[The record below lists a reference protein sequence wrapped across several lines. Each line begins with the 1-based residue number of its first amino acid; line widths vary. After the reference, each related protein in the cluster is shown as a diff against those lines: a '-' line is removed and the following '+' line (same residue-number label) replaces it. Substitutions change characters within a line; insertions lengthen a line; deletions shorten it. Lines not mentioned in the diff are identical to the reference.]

1 MSNMEDK
8 KENVMGTLGI
18 TRLIMKMS
26 LPLMISMLIQA
37 LYNIVDSMFVARVSE
52 TALTAVSLAF
62 PLQNL
67 LIAFGVGTGVGMA
80 SYLSRKLGEKDTET
94 ATKAAGNGITLAIIT
109 WVLFALLGLTIVKP
123 FMSFFTEDPELL
135 GLSKSYSEI
144 VMVLSLF
151 MLISMMNERI
161 LQGTGDSF
169 SSMISQMTGAITNII
184 LDPIFIFTFKMGV
197 NGAAIA
203 TVIGQAAGCFV
214 SLYFVI
220 RNKYINIKPNHLKLE
235 KRMVASIYA
244 VGAPTII
251 TNSIGT
257 VMTGAMNA
265 ILIAFST
272 TAVSVFSVYFKLQSF
287 VFMPIF
293 GLSSGMV
300 PIIAYNYGARK
311 KKRVMSTIWIGTF
324 IAIVI
329 MAFGT
334 LVFNLFPEALLSLFS
349 ATEEMYRLGVPALKI
364 ISLCFV
370 SAAISI
376 GLGSSFQATGYG
388 IGTMIVSISRQ
399 LLVLVPV
406 AFILSKLIGINGVW
420 LSFIIAE
427 GVGLTVSILLFIKV
441 YRTRI
446 KEIEEKVTLKDS

>member
-1 MSNMEDK
+1 MSDKEEK
-8 KENVMGTLGI
+8 KENIMGTLGI

-94 ATKAAGNGITLAIIT
+94 ATKAAGNGITLAVIT
-109 WVLFALLGLTIVKP
+109 WVLFAILGLTIVKP
-123 FMSFFTEDPELL
+123 FMALFTDDAELL
-135 GLSKSYSEI
+135 GLSTSYSEI
-144 VMVLSLF
+144 VMIFSFF
-151 MLISMMNERI
+151 MLLSMMNERI

-169 SSMISQMTGAITNII
+169 SSMLSQMTGAITNII
-184 LDPIFIFTFKMGV
+184 LDPVFIFVFKMGV

-203 TVIGQAAGCFV
+203 TVIGQAVGCAV
-214 SLYFVI
+214 SLFFVL
-220 RNKYINIKPNHLKLE
+220 RNKYIKIKPHHLKLE
-235 KRMVASIYA
+235 KRMVASIYS

-257 VMTGAMNA
+257 IMTGAMNA
-265 ILIAFST
+265 ILIGFST

-311 KKRVMSTIWIGTF
+311 KKRVMSTIWIGTL
-324 IAIVI
+324 IAVGI
-329 MAFGT
+329 MVMGT
-334 LVFNLFPEALLSLFS
+334 ILFNLFPEALLSLFS

-388 IGTMIVSISRQ
+388 IGTMIVSIARQ
-399 LLVLVPV
+399 LLVLIPT
-406 AFILSKLIGINGVW
+406 AYIMAKLVGINGVW
-420 LSFIIAE
+420 FSFIIAE
-427 GVGLTVSILLFIKV
+427 GVGLAVSLILFIKV

-446 KEIEEKVTLKDS
+446 KPIEEKEVIID

>member
-1 MSNMEDK
+1 MANENAT
-8 KENVMGTLGI
+8 KENIMGREGI
-18 TRLIMKMS
+18 TPLLFRIS
-26 LPLMISMLIQA
+26 LPLMISMLVQA
-37 LYNIVDSMFVARVSE
+37 LYNIVDSMFVARLSE

-80 SYLSRKLGEKDTET
+80 SFLSRKLGERDEES
-94 ATKAAGNGITLAIIT
+94 ATKVAGNGISIASIT
-109 WVLFALLGLTIVKP
+109 WAVFAVLGLTVVKP
-123 FMSFFTEDPELL
+123 FLNLFSDDAELL
-135 GLSKSYSEI
+135 GLSTGYSEI
-144 VMVLSLF
+144 VMVFSLF
-151 MLISMMNERI
+151 MFLSMMNERI

-169 SSMISQMTGAITNII
+169 SSMLSQMTGAITNII
-184 LDPIFIFTFKMGV
+184 LDPIFIFTLGFGV

-203 TVIGQAAGCFV
+203 TVIGQGVGCAVSFV
-214 SLYFVI
+214 CVI
-220 RNKYINIKPNHLKLE
+220 RNKFIHIEPRHLKIE
-235 KRMVASIYA
+235 KRMVKAIYA

-257 VMTGAMNA
+257 VMTGAINA

-272 TAVSVFSVYFKLQSF
+272 TAVSIFSVYFKLQSF

-311 KKRVMSTIWIGTF
+311 RKRVTETIWKGTF
-324 IAIVI
+324 IASVI
-329 MAFGT
+329 MVLGT
-334 LVFNLFPEALLSLFS
+334 LAFNFFPRELLSLFS
-349 ATEEMYRLGVPALKI
+349 ATEEMYRIGIPALKM

-370 SAAISI
+370 PAAISI

-388 IGTMIVSISRQ
+388 VGTMIVSICRQ
-399 LLVLVPV
+399 LMVLIPV
-406 AFILSKLIGINGVW
+406 AYILSIFLGINGVW

-427 GVGLTVSILLFIKV
+427 IFGLVVSIAIYLRV
-441 YRTRI
+441 YSSRI
-446 KEIEEKVTLKDS
+446 RPIEG

>member
-1 MSNMEDK
+1 MSEKEEK
-8 KENVMGTLGI
+8 KENIMGTLGI

-94 ATKAAGNGITLAIIT
+94 ATKAAGNGITLAVIT
-109 WVLFALLGLTIVKP
+109 WILFAILGLTIVKP
-123 FMSFFTEDPELL
+123 FMALFTDDAELL
-135 GLSKSYSEI
+135 GLSTSYSEI
-144 VMVLSLF
+144 VMIFSFF
-151 MLISMMNERI
+151 MLLSMMNERI

-169 SSMISQMTGAITNII
+169 SSMLSQMTGAITNII
-184 LDPIFIFTFKMGV
+184 LDPVFIFVFKMGV

-203 TVIGQAAGCFV
+203 TVIGQAVGCAV

-220 RNKYINIKPNHLKLE
+220 RNKYIKIKPQHLKLE
-235 KRMVASIYA
+235 KRMVASIYS

-265 ILIAFST
+265 ILIGFST

-311 KKRVMSTIWIGTF
+311 KKRVMSTIYIGTI
-324 IAIVI
+324 IAIGI
-329 MAFGT
+329 MVVGT
-334 LVFNLFPEALLSLFS
+334 IVFNLFPEALLSLFS
-349 ATEEMYRLGVPALKI
+349 ATVEMYRLGVPALRI

-399 LLVLVPV
+399 LLVLIPT
-406 AFILSKLIGINGVW
+406 AYIMAKLVGINGVW
-420 LSFIIAE
+420 FSFIIAE
-427 GVGLTVSILLFIKV
+427 GVGLAVSLILFIKV

-446 KEIEEKVTLKDS
+446 KPIEEKEVIID

>member
-1 MSNMEDK
+1 MSEKEEK
-8 KENVMGTLGI
+8 KENIMGTLGI

-94 ATKAAGNGITLAIIT
+94 ATKAAGNGITLAVIT
-109 WVLFALLGLTIVKP
+109 WVLFAILGLTIVKP
-123 FMSFFTEDPELL
+123 FMALFTDDAELL
-135 GLSKSYSEI
+135 GLSTSYSEI
-144 VMVLSLF
+144 VMIFSFF
-151 MLISMMNERI
+151 MLLSMMNERI

-169 SSMISQMTGAITNII
+169 SSMLSQMTGAITNII
-184 LDPIFIFTFKMGV
+184 LDPVFIFVFKMGV

-203 TVIGQAAGCFV
+203 TVIGQAVGCAV

-220 RNKYINIKPNHLKLE
+220 RNKYIKIKPQHLKLE
-235 KRMVASIYA
+235 KRMVASIYS

-265 ILIAFST
+265 ILIGFST

-311 KKRVMSTIWIGTF
+311 KKRVMSTIYIGTI
-324 IAIVI
+324 IAIGI
-329 MAFGT
+329 MVVGT
-334 LVFNLFPEALLSLFS
+334 IVFNLFPEALLSLFS
-349 ATEEMYRLGVPALKI
+349 ATEEMYRLGVPALRI

-399 LLVLVPV
+399 LLVLIPTTYIM
-406 AFILSKLIGINGVW
+406 AKLVGINGVW
-420 LSFIIAE
+420 FSFIIAE
-427 GVGLTVSILLFIKV
+427 AVGLAVSLILFIKV

-446 KEIEEKVTLKDS
+446 KPIGEKEVISE

>member
-1 MSNMEDK
+1 MSEKEEK
-8 KENVMGTLGI
+8 KENIMGTLGI
-18 TRLIMKMS
+18 TRLIIKMS

-94 ATKAAGNGITLAIIT
+94 ATKAAGNGITLAVIT
-109 WVLFALLGLTIVKP
+109 WVLFAILGLTIVKP
-123 FMSFFTEDPELL
+123 FMALFTDDAELL
-135 GLSKSYSEI
+135 GLSTSYSEI
-144 VMVLSLF
+144 VMIFSFF
-151 MLISMMNERI
+151 MLLSMMNERI

-169 SSMISQMTGAITNII
+169 SSMLSQMTGAITNII
-184 LDPIFIFTFKMGV
+184 LDPVFIFVFKMGV

-203 TVIGQAAGCFV
+203 TVIGQAVGCTV

-220 RNKYINIKPNHLKLE
+220 RNKYIKIKPQHLKLE
-235 KRMVASIYA
+235 KRMVASIYS

-265 ILIAFST
+265 ILIGFST

-311 KKRVMSTIWIGTF
+311 KKRVMSTIYIGTI
-324 IAIVI
+324 IAIGI
-329 MAFGT
+329 MVVGT
-334 LVFNLFPEALLSLFS
+334 IVFNLFPEALLSLFS
-349 ATEEMYRLGVPALKI
+349 ATEEMYRLGVPALRI

-370 SAAISI
+370 SDAISI

-399 LLVLVPV
+399 LLVLIPT
-406 AFILSKLIGINGVW
+406 AYIMAKLVGINGVW
-420 LSFIIAE
+420 FSFIIAE
-427 GVGLTVSILLFIKV
+427 AVGLAVSLILFIKV
-441 YRTRI
+441 YKTRI
-446 KEIEEKVTLKDS
+446 KPIGEKEVISE

>member
-1 MSNMEDK
+1 MSEKEEK
-8 KENVMGTLGI
+8 KENIMGTLGI

-94 ATKAAGNGITLAIIT
+94 ATKAAGNGITLAVIT
-109 WVLFALLGLTIVKP
+109 WILFAILGLTIVKP
-123 FMSFFTEDPELL
+123 FMALFTDDAELL
-135 GLSKSYSEI
+135 GLSTSYSEI
-144 VMVLSLF
+144 VMIFSFF
-151 MLISMMNERI
+151 MLLSMMNERI

-169 SSMISQMTGAITNII
+169 SSMLSQMTGAITNII
-184 LDPIFIFTFKMGV
+184 LDPVFIFVFKMGV

-203 TVIGQAAGCFV
+203 TVIGQAVGCAV

-220 RNKYINIKPNHLKLE
+220 RNKYIKIKPQHLKLE
-235 KRMVASIYA
+235 KRMVASIYS

-265 ILIAFST
+265 ILIGFST

-311 KKRVMSTIWIGTF
+311 KKRVMSTIYIGTI
-324 IAIVI
+324 IAIGI
-329 MAFGT
+329 MVVGT
-334 LVFNLFPEALLSLFS
+334 IVFNLFPEALLSLFS
-349 ATEEMYRLGVPALKI
+349 ATEEMYRLGVPALRI

-399 LLVLVPV
+399 LLVLIPT
-406 AFILSKLIGINGVW
+406 AYIMAKLVGINGVW
-420 LSFIIAE
+420 FSFIIAE
-427 GVGLTVSILLFIKV
+427 AVGLAVSLILFIKV
-441 YRTRI
+441 YKTRI
-446 KEIEEKVTLKDS
+446 KPIGEKEVIIE

>member
-1 MSNMEDK
+1 MSEKEEK
-8 KENVMGTLGI
+8 KENIMGTLGI
-18 TRLIMKMS
+18 TRLIIKMS

-94 ATKAAGNGITLAIIT
+94 ATKAAGNGITLAVIT
-109 WVLFALLGLTIVKP
+109 WVLFAILGLTIVKP
-123 FMSFFTEDPELL
+123 FMALFTDDAELL
-135 GLSKSYSEI
+135 GLSTSYSEI
-144 VMVLSLF
+144 VMIFSFF
-151 MLISMMNERI
+151 MLLSMMNERI

-169 SSMISQMTGAITNII
+169 SSMLSQMTGAITNII
-184 LDPIFIFTFKMGV
+184 LDPVFIFVFKMGV

-203 TVIGQAAGCFV
+203 TVIGQSVGCAV
-214 SLYFVI
+214 SLFFVL
-220 RNKYINIKPNHLKLE
+220 RNKYIKIKPHHLKLE
-235 KRMVASIYA
+235 KRMVASIYS

-257 VMTGAMNA
+257 IMTGAMNA
-265 ILIAFST
+265 ILIGFST

-311 KKRVMSTIWIGTF
+311 KKRVMSTIYKGTI
-324 IAIVI
+324 IAIGI
-329 MAFGT
+329 MVVGT
-334 LVFNLFPEALLSLFS
+334 IVFNLFPEALLSLFS
-349 ATEEMYRLGVPALKI
+349 ATVEMYRLGVPALRI

-399 LLVLVPV
+399 LLVLIPT
-406 AFILSKLIGINGVW
+406 AYIMAKLVGINGVW
-420 LSFIIAE
+420 FSFIIAE
-427 GVGLTVSILLFIKV
+427 AVGLAVSLILFIKV
-441 YRTRI
+441 YKTRI
-446 KEIEEKVTLKDS
+446 KPIGEKEVISE

>member
-1 MSNMEDK
+1 MSEKEEK
-8 KENVMGTLGI
+8 KENIMGTLGI

-94 ATKAAGNGITLAIIT
+94 ATKAAGNGITLAVIT
-109 WVLFALLGLTIVKP
+109 WILFAILGLTIVKP
-123 FMSFFTEDPELL
+123 FMALFTDDAELL
-135 GLSKSYSEI
+135 GLSTSYSEI
-144 VMVLSLF
+144 VMIFSFF
-151 MLISMMNERI
+151 MLLSMMNERI

-169 SSMISQMTGAITNII
+169 SSMLSQMTGAITNII
-184 LDPIFIFTFKMGV
+184 LDPVFIFVFKMGV

-203 TVIGQAAGCFV
+203 TVIGQAVGCAV

-220 RNKYINIKPNHLKLE
+220 RNKYIKIKPQHLKLE
-235 KRMVASIYA
+235 KRMVASIYS

-265 ILIAFST
+265 ILIGFST

-311 KKRVMSTIWIGTF
+311 KKRVMSTIYIGTI
-324 IAIVI
+324 IAIGI
-329 MAFGT
+329 MVVGT
-334 LVFNLFPEALLSLFS
+334 IVFNLFPEALLSLFS
-349 ATEEMYRLGVPALKI
+349 ATVEMYRLGVPALRI

-399 LLVLVPV
+399 LLVLIPT
-406 AFILSKLIGINGVW
+406 AYIMAKLVGINGVW
-420 LSFIIAE
+420 FSFIIAE
-427 GVGLTVSILLFIKV
+427 AVGLAVSLILFIKV

-446 KEIEEKVTLKDS
+446 KPIGEKEVISE

>member
-1 MSNMEDK
+1 MSEKEEK
-8 KENVMGTLGI
+8 KENIMGTLGI

-94 ATKAAGNGITLAIIT
+94 ATKAAGNGITLAVIT
-109 WVLFALLGLTIVKP
+109 WVLFAILGLTIVKP
-123 FMSFFTEDPELL
+123 FMALFTDDAELL
-135 GLSKSYSEI
+135 GLSTSYSEI
-144 VMVLSLF
+144 VMIFSFF
-151 MLISMMNERI
+151 MLLSMMNERI

-169 SSMISQMTGAITNII
+169 SSMLSQMTGAITNII
-184 LDPIFIFTFKMGV
+184 LDPVFIFVFKMGV

-203 TVIGQAAGCFV
+203 TVIGQAVGCAV

-220 RNKYINIKPNHLKLE
+220 RNKYIKIKPQHLKLE
-235 KRMVASIYA
+235 KRMVASIYS

-265 ILIAFST
+265 ILIGFST

-311 KKRVMSTIWIGTF
+311 KKRVMSTIYIGTI
-324 IAIVI
+324 IAIGI
-329 MAFGT
+329 MVVGT
-334 LVFNLFPEALLSLFS
+334 IVFNLFPEALLSLFS
-349 ATEEMYRLGVPALKI
+349 ATEEMYRLGVPALRI

-399 LLVLVPV
+399 LLVLIPT
-406 AFILSKLIGINGVW
+406 AYIMAKLIGINGVW
-420 LSFIIAE
+420 FSFIIAE
-427 GVGLTVSILLFIKV
+427 AVGLAVSLILFIKV
-441 YRTRI
+441 YKTRI
-446 KEIEEKVTLKDS
+446 KPIGEKEVISE

>member
-1 MSNMEDK
+1 MSEKEEK
-8 KENVMGTLGI
+8 KENIMGTLGI

-94 ATKAAGNGITLAIIT
+94 ATKAAGNGITLAVIT
-109 WVLFALLGLTIVKP
+109 WILFAILGLTIVKP
-123 FMSFFTEDPELL
+123 FMALFTDDAELL
-135 GLSKSYSEI
+135 GLSTSYSEI
-144 VMVLSLF
+144 VMIFSFF
-151 MLISMMNERI
+151 MLLSMMNERI

-169 SSMISQMTGAITNII
+169 SSMLSQMTGAITNII
-184 LDPIFIFTFKMGV
+184 LDPVFIFVFKMGV

-203 TVIGQAAGCFV
+203 TVIGQAVGCAV

-220 RNKYINIKPNHLKLE
+220 RNKYIKIKPQHLKLE
-235 KRMVASIYA
+235 KRMVASIYS

-265 ILIAFST
+265 ILIGFST

-311 KKRVMSTIWIGTF
+311 KKRVMSTIWIGTL

-329 MAFGT
+329 MAVGT
-334 LVFNLFPEALLSLFS
+334 IVFNLFPEALLSLFS
-349 ATEEMYRLGVPALKI
+349 ATEEMYRLGVPALRI

-399 LLVLVPV
+399 LLVLIPT
-406 AFILSKLIGINGVW
+406 AYIMAKLVGINGVW
-420 LSFIIAE
+420 FSFIIAE
-427 GVGLTVSILLFIKV
+427 GVGLAVSLILFIKV

-446 KEIEEKVTLKDS
+446 KPIGEKEVISE

>member
-1 MSNMEDK
+1 MSDKEEK
-8 KENVMGTLGI
+8 KENIMGTLGI

-94 ATKAAGNGITLAIIT
+94 ATKAAGNGITLAVIT
-109 WVLFALLGLTIVKP
+109 WVLFAILGLTIVKP
-123 FMSFFTEDPELL
+123 FMALFTDDAELL
-135 GLSKSYSEI
+135 GLSTSYSEI
-144 VMVLSLF
+144 IMIFSFF
-151 MLISMMNERI
+151 MLLSMMNERI

-169 SSMISQMTGAITNII
+169 SSMLSQMTGAITNII
-184 LDPIFIFTFKMGV
+184 LDPVFIFVFKMGV

-203 TVIGQAAGCFV
+203 TVIGQAVGCAV

-220 RNKYINIKPNHLKLE
+220 RNKYIKIKPQHLKLE
-235 KRMVASIYA
+235 KRMVASIYS

-265 ILIAFST
+265 ILIGFST

-311 KKRVMSTIWIGTF
+311 KKRVMSTIYIGTI
-324 IAIVI
+324 IAIGI
-329 MAFGT
+329 MVVGT
-334 LVFNLFPEALLSLFS
+334 IVFNLFPEVLLSLFS
-349 ATEEMYRLGVPALKI
+349 ATEEMYRLGVPALRI

-399 LLVLVPV
+399 LLVLIPT
-406 AFILSKLIGINGVW
+406 AYIMAKLIGINGVW
-420 LSFIIAE
+420 FSFIIAE
-427 GVGLTVSILLFIKV
+427 AVGLAVSLILFIKV
-441 YRTRI
+441 YKTRI
-446 KEIEEKVTLKDS
+446 KPIGEKEVISE

>member
-1 MSNMEDK
+1 MSDKEEK
-8 KENVMGTLGI
+8 KENIMGTLGI

-94 ATKAAGNGITLAIIT
+94 ATKAAGNGITLAVIT
-109 WVLFALLGLTIVKP
+109 WVLFAILGLTIVKP
-123 FMSFFTEDPELL
+123 FMALFTDDAELL
-135 GLSKSYSEI
+135 GLSTSYSEI
-144 VMVLSLF
+144 VMIFSFF
-151 MLISMMNERI
+151 MLLSMMNERI

-169 SSMISQMTGAITNII
+169 SSMLSQMTGAITNII
-184 LDPIFIFTFKMGV
+184 LDPVFIFVFKMGV

-203 TVIGQAAGCFV
+203 TVIGQAVGCAV

-220 RNKYINIKPNHLKLE
+220 RNKYIKIKPQHLKLE
-235 KRMVASIYA
+235 KRMVASIYS

-265 ILIAFST
+265 ILIGFST

-311 KKRVMSTIWIGTF
+311 KKRVMSTIWIGTL

-329 MAFGT
+329 MAVGT
-334 LVFNLFPEALLSLFS
+334 IVFNLFPEALLSLFS

-364 ISLCFV
+364 ISFCFV

-399 LLVLVPV
+399 LLVLIPV
-406 AFILSKLIGINGVW
+406 AYILSKFIGINGVW

-427 GVGLTVSILLFIKV
+427 GVGLAVSLVLFLKV

-446 KEIEEKVTLKDS
+446 SSIEDKDRLED

>member
-1 MSNMEDK
+1 MSEKEEK
-8 KENVMGTLGI
+8 KENIMGTLGI

-80 SYLSRKLGEKDTET
+80 SYLSRKLGEKDTDT
-94 ATKAAGNGITLAIIT
+94 ATKAAGNGITLAVIT
-109 WVLFALLGLTIVKP
+109 WVLFAILGLTIVKR
-123 FMSFFTEDPELL
+123 FMALFTDDAELL
-135 GLSKSYSEI
+135 GLSTSYSEI
-144 VMVLSLF
+144 VMIFSFF
-151 MLISMMNERI
+151 MLLSMMNERI

-169 SSMISQMTGAITNII
+169 SSMLSQMTGAITNII
-184 LDPIFIFTFKMGV
+184 LDPVFIFVFKMGV

-203 TVIGQAAGCFV
+203 TVIGQAVGCAV

-220 RNKYINIKPNHLKLE
+220 RNKYIKIKPQHLKLE
-235 KRMVASIYA
+235 KRMVASIYS

-265 ILIAFST
+265 ILIGFST

-311 KKRVMSTIWIGTF
+311 KKRVMSTIYIGTI
-324 IAIVI
+324 IAIGI
-329 MAFGT
+329 MVVGT
-334 LVFNLFPEALLSLFS
+334 IVFNLFPEALLSLFS
-349 ATEEMYRLGVPALKI
+349 ATEEMYRLGVPALRI

-399 LLVLVPV
+399 LLVLIPT
-406 AFILSKLIGINGVW
+406 AYIMAKLVGINGVW
-420 LSFIIAE
+420 FSFIIAE
-427 GVGLTVSILLFIKV
+427 AVGLAVSLILFIKV
-441 YRTRI
+441 YKTRI
-446 KEIEEKVTLKDS
+446 KPIGEKEVIIE

>member
-1 MSNMEDK
+1 MSEKEEK
-8 KENVMGTLGI
+8 KENIMGTLGI
-18 TRLIMKMS
+18 TRLIIKMS

-94 ATKAAGNGITLAIIT
+94 ATKAAGNGITLAVIT
-109 WVLFALLGLTIVKP
+109 WVLFAILGLTIVKP
-123 FMSFFTEDPELL
+123 FMALFTDDAELL
-135 GLSKSYSEI
+135 GLSTSYSEI
-144 VMVLSLF
+144 VMIFSFF
-151 MLISMMNERI
+151 MLLSMMNERI

-169 SSMISQMTGAITNII
+169 SSMLSQMTGAITNII
-184 LDPIFIFTFKMGV
+184 LDPVFIFVFKMGV

-203 TVIGQAAGCFV
+203 TVIGQAVGCAV

-220 RNKYINIKPNHLKLE
+220 RNKYIKIKPQHLKLE
-235 KRMVASIYA
+235 KRMVASIYS

-265 ILIAFST
+265 ILIGFST

-311 KKRVMSTIWIGTF
+311 KKRVMSTIYIGTI
-324 IAIVI
+324 IAIGI
-329 MAFGT
+329 MVVGT
-334 LVFNLFPEALLSLFS
+334 IVFNLFPEALLSLFS
-349 ATEEMYRLGVPALKI
+349 ATVEMYRLGVPALRI

-388 IGTMIVSISRQ
+388 LGTMIVSISRQ
-399 LLVLVPV
+399 LLVLIPT
-406 AFILSKLIGINGVW
+406 AYIMAKLIGINGVW
-420 LSFIIAE
+420 FSFIIAE
-427 GVGLTVSILLFIKV
+427 AVGLAVSLILFIKV
-441 YRTRI
+441 YKTRI
-446 KEIEEKVTLKDS
+446 KPIGEKEVISE

>member
-1 MSNMEDK
+1 MANENAT
-8 KENVMGTLGI
+8 KENIMGKEGI
-18 TRLIMKMS
+18 TPLLFRIS
-26 LPLMISMLIQA
+26 LPLMISMLVQA
-37 LYNIVDSMFVARVSE
+37 LYNIVDSMFVARLSE

-80 SYLSRKLGEKDTET
+80 SFLSRKLGERDEES
-94 ATKAAGNGITLAIIT
+94 ATKVAGNGISIASIT
-109 WVLFALLGLTIVKP
+109 WAVFAVLGLTVVKP
-123 FMSFFTEDPELL
+123 FLNLFSDDAELL
-135 GLSKSYSEI
+135 GLSTGYSEI
-144 VMVLSLF
+144 VMVFSLF
-151 MLISMMNERI
+151 MFLSMMNERI

-169 SSMISQMTGAITNII
+169 SSMLSQMTGAITNII
-184 LDPIFIFTFKMGV
+184 LDPIFIFTLGFGV

-203 TVIGQAAGCFV
+203 TVIGQGVGCAVSFV
-214 SLYFVI
+214 CVI
-220 RNKYINIKPNHLKLE
+220 RNKFIHIEPRHLKIE
-235 KRMVASIYA
+235 KRMVKAIYA

-257 VMTGAMNA
+257 VMTGAINA

-272 TAVSVFSVYFKLQSF
+272 TAVSIFSVYFKLQSF

-311 KKRVMSTIWIGTF
+311 RKRVTETIWKGTF
-324 IAIVI
+324 IASVI
-329 MAFGT
+329 MVLGT
-334 LVFNLFPEALLSLFS
+334 LAFNFFPRELLSLFS
-349 ATEEMYRLGVPALKI
+349 ATEEMYRIGIPALKM

-370 SAAISI
+370 PAAVSI

-388 IGTMIVSISRQ
+388 VGTMIVSICRQ
-399 LLVLVPV
+399 LMVLIPV
-406 AFILSKLIGINGVW
+406 AYILSIFLGINGVW

-427 GVGLTVSILLFIKV
+427 IIGLVVSIAIYLKV
-441 YRTRI
+441 YSSRI
-446 KEIEEKVTLKDS
+446 RPIEG

>member
-1 MSNMEDK
+1 MSEKEEK
-8 KENVMGTLGI
+8 KENIMGTLGI

-80 SYLSRKLGEKDTET
+80 SFLSRKLGEKDTES

-109 WVLFALLGLTIVKP
+109 WILFAILGLTIVKP
-123 FMSFFTEDPELL
+123 FMALFTDDAELL
-135 GLSKSYSEI
+135 GLSTSYSEI
-144 VMVLSLF
+144 VMIFSFF
-151 MLISMMNERI
+151 MLLSMMNERI

-169 SSMISQMTGAITNII
+169 SSMLSQMTGAITNII
-184 LDPIFIFTFKMGV
+184 LDPVFIFVFKMGV

-203 TVIGQAAGCFV
+203 TVIGQAAGCAV

-220 RNKYINIKPNHLKLE
+220 RNKYIKIKPQHLKLE
-235 KRMVASIYA
+235 KRMVASIYS

-265 ILIAFST
+265 ILIGFST

-311 KKRVMSTIWIGTF
+311 KKRVMSTIYIGTI
-324 IAIVI
+324 IAVGI
-329 MAFGT
+329 MVVGT
-334 LVFNLFPEALLSLFS
+334 IVFNLFPKALLSLFS
-349 ATEEMYRLGVPALKI
+349 ATEEMYRLGVPALRI

-399 LLVLVPV
+399 LLVLIPTAYIMAKFV
-406 AFILSKLIGINGVW
+406 GINGVW
-420 LSFIIAE
+420 FSFIIAE
-427 GVGLTVSILLFIKV
+427 GVGLAVSLILFLKV

-446 KEIEEKVTLKDS
+446 SSIEDKDRLED